1 MQTDTTVGFVSQ
13 NSSKLYKIKSRNNS
27 KPLIKVYPTL
37 KQCMACGHRI
47 PHGMKNLVRR
57 SKKTTFII
65 KNQAFRVVKHKLN
78 SQILREMK
86 WCYSTSANESGKN
99 FDIDFCQDK
108 ADIIIEDKDGLHE
121 NTSSALF
128 KINNLKQVRIR

>member
-1 MQTDTTVGFVSQ
+1 
-13 NSSKLYKIKSRNNS
+13 
-27 KPLIKVYPTL
+27 
-37 KQCMACGHRI
+37 MACGHRI